1 VTNDS
6 APSSTQAKLTP
17 TEGGLLPAILAAH
30 MTPVI
35 DEGALSFV
43 TTICSSY
50 RVLHI
55 NENGGG
61 RIPEDPRLYRACRRW
76 PSSPTRRR
84 AR

>member
-1 VTNDS
+1 MTNDN

-43 TTICSSY
+43 TTICFPLIGI
-50 RVLHI
+50 LHI
-55 NENGGG
+55 NENGV
-61 RIPEDPRLYRACRRW
+61 RE
-76 PSSPTRRR
+76 
-84 AR
+84 